1 MSAPFK
7 LLPTITIINQQAVT
21 SSLEVARF
29 FSKRHDH
36 VLRDIQILVKAI
48 ENTQFNASNFG
59 LSSKT
64 QKIPN
69 GGTKETTAYNLTRD
83 GFTLLAM
90 GYTGKRALAFKIAY
104 IEAFN
109 AMEATLSHA
118 PPTEPAPQG
127 LQDTSQLNIDK
138 AQATIKE
145 HASEINGR
153 IATQHVNLS
162 SWLLESAEKAATH
175 AKIAMLDCAE
185 FMNQKSIAYIAKSRD
200 AAYATDLR
208 LQQLIADEEER
219 QRNTH
224 GKHPVIP
231 FNGVII
237 NEAGREYST
246 NQAMQGGASC

>member
-1 MSAPFK
+1 MNAPFK
-7 LLPTITIINQQAVT
+7 LLPTITIINQQSVT

-29 FSKRHDH
+29 FSKNHAH
-36 VLRDIQILVKAI
+36 VLRDIQALVKAI
-48 ENTQFNASNFG
+48 ENTQFNAPNFG
-59 LSSKT
+59 LVEYAD
-64 QKIPN
+64 
-69 GGTKETTAYNLTRD
+69 TKNEVRPAYNLTRD

-109 AMEATLSHA
+109 AMEATLNHA

-219 QRNTH
+219 LRTNH
-224 GKHPVIP
+224 SKHPVIP

-237 NEAGREYST
+237 NEANHNANHKTS
-246 NQAMQGGASC
+246 QAVQGGVSC